1 MTVEIIIVLTVLV
14 IAFVLFISGT
24 LKPDLI
30 AMLVLVSL
38 VTSAVIDPADAF
50 AGFSSFAVVAIAGL
64 MVIGEGLEKTGV
76 VKWVAQQLA
85 GIIRRD
91 YNRLLLANTV
101 VPGLLSGFVNIVAA
115 ASFFVPVILRLC
127 KQMEVPQ
134 SKILLPMACT
144 ALLGANL
151 TLIGASHN
159 LVVDSLLMAETG
171 AGFGFFE
178 FTVVGVVLVVAAVIY
193 IFVAGQ
199 RLLPGERAAPD
210 PSEVPETVD
219 LARVYGLEHR
229 MFELWVV
236 PSEDEA
242 ADMKISSFGVK
253 EAGLGLIALVRGS
266 EQLIRPDVDI
276 VLQANDMLLVL
287 GREETAIRFAE
298 AHHAITFMG
307 PPEVQES
314 HPVSTAELAEAVVP
328 PRSPLVGK
336 KICDLNLPRDH
347 DMSVIAYYRR
357 DRPYRTNVQE
367 AELQEGDSLLFY
379 GPREKMR
386 EFAPEKDLLIYFKP
400 GLADV
405 STKLKR
411 KAPIAAAIL
420 LGVIVVAALGIM
432 PIAATAVAGA
442 VAMVLVGIIPLK
454 EVYQVIDW
462 RTLVLIGGM
471 YPLGIALNGTGAAD
485 LIGETLIATIGG
497 FGPLAVL
504 AGVAILTMVLTQPMH
519 NAAVAIIM
527 TPIALNAANLT
538 QSDPRPFA
546 VAVLVACSAS
556 FLMPYGHPAPLLVEK
571 PGGYRGLDYLLFGA
585 GLSLI
590 VLVVIVSL
598 IPLLWPL

>member
-1 MTVEIIIVLTVLV
+1 MTVEITIVLTVLV
-14 IAFVLFISGT
+14 IAFVLFISGA

-38 VTSAVIDPADAF
+38 VTSTVIDPADAF

-64 MVIGEGLEKTGV
+64 MVIGEGLEKTCV

-236 PSEDEA
+236 PSED
-242 ADMKISSFGVK
+242 
-253 EAGLGLIALVRGS
+253 
-266 EQLIRPDVDI
+266 
-276 VLQANDMLLVL
+276 
-287 GREETAIRFAE
+287 
-298 AHHAITFMG
+298 
-307 PPEVQES
+307 
-314 HPVSTAELAEAVVP
+314 
-328 PRSPLVGK
+328 
-336 KICDLNLPRDH
+336 
-347 DMSVIAYYRR
+347 
-357 DRPYRTNVQE
+357 
-367 AELQEGDSLLFY
+367 
-379 GPREKMR
+379 
-386 EFAPEKDLLIYFKP
+386 
-400 GLADV
+400 
-405 STKLKR
+405 
-411 KAPIAAAIL
+411 
-420 LGVIVVAALGIM
+420 
-432 PIAATAVAGA
+432 
-442 VAMVLVGIIPLK
+442 
-454 EVYQVIDW
+454 
-462 RTLVLIGGM
+462 
-471 YPLGIALNGTGAAD
+471 
-485 LIGETLIATIGG
+485 
-497 FGPLAVL
+497 
-504 AGVAILTMVLTQPMH
+504 
-519 NAAVAIIM
+519 
-527 TPIALNAANLT
+527 
-538 QSDPRPFA
+538 
-546 VAVLVACSAS
+546 
-556 FLMPYGHPAPLLVEK
+556 
-571 PGGYRGLDYLLFGA
+571 
-585 GLSLI
+585 
-590 VLVVIVSL
+590 
-598 IPLLWPL
+598 